1 MQDLWKEFNSA
12 ETARP
17 VVKLKAFSKFENI
30 LEALEAATFL
40 IEELIRGVRNRLNEL
55 ITSLPSQDIA
65 PLSLCLSHSLSRYK
79 LKFRAYKVDT
89 MIVQAI
95 VLLDDSD

>member
-30 LEALEAATFL
+30 LEALE
-40 IEELIRGVRNRLNEL
+40 LNEL

-89 MIVQAI
+89 MIVRAI